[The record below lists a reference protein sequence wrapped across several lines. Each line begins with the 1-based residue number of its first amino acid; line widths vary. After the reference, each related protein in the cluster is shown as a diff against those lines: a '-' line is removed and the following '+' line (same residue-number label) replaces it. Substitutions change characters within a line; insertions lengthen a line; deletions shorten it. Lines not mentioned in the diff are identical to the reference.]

1 MSALLAAGCAR
12 SSFHGVSVVPMIQCS
27 PHGITNSTLVVVRRI
42 RPAGDTSGP
51 SIADRG
57 TTRCTPLDARTRR
70 LGAES
75 PSISPMSSLHT
86 PVAATTL
93 RARTVKFDPSVR
105 SATCTPTTAA

>member
-1 MSALLAAGCAR
+1 MSALLAAGWAR

-42 RPAGDTSGP
+42 SPGATRPARRSPT
-51 SIADRG
+51 RG

-75 PSISPMSSLHT
+75 PSIAPMSSLHT

-93 RARTVKFDPSVR
+93 RARTS
-105 SATCTPTTAA
+105 